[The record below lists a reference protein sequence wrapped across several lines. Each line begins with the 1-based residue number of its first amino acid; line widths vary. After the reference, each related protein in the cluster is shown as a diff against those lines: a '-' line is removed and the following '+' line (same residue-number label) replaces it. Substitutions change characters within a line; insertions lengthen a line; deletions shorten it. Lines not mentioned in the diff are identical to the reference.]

1 MGSGRRVAITGIG
14 LCTPIGDSLDEVSE
28 AMRTDVSGVR
38 VQERWAAIGHL
49 ATRLG
54 GECGELKLAGCDRKK
69 VRSMGRVA
77 RLALKATER
86 ALADAGIADVG
97 DPRIGLAYGSTHGSS
112 SAYVDF
118 ARPLFA
124 RDSFE
129 GLPSTS
135 YLKFMSHTCAA
146 NLASYY
152 GVHGRVISTCAA
164 CVSGSQAVGAGYEAI
179 RAGVADVMICGG
191 AEELHWTHAGVFD
204 VMMATS
210 SRFNDR
216 PSESPRPF
224 DVARDGLVVAEGA
237 GTVVLEDLAR
247 ARERGAPILAEVI
260 GYGTNCDGTH
270 VTNPSAAGMAAAIRL
285 ALADARLEPSAI
297 DYVNAHATATDIGD
311 VVESQAM
318 HAVFGRHVPVSSSKG
333 FMGHTLGA
341 CGAIEVGLCLAM
353 IRDGFLAPTKNL
365 VDVDPRCAGLD
376 HILGAP
382 RDVSPGR
389 VMTNNFAFGGIN
401 TSLILA
407 APRVMASGRRGGET
421 T

>member
-1 MGSGRRVAITGIG
+1 MGIG
-14 LCTPIGDSLDEVSE
+14 LVTPVGDSLDAVSE
-28 AMRTDVSGVR
+28 ALRNDVSGVR
-38 VQERWAAIGHL
+38 VQEEWAKIGHL

-54 GECGELKLAGCDRKK
+54 GECREVRLAGRDRKK
-69 VRSMGRVA
+69 IRGMGRVA
-77 RLALKATER
+77 RLALTATER
-86 ALADAGIADVG
+86 ALEDAGIDELG

-124 RDSFE
+124 HDSFE
-129 GLPSTS
+129 GLPATS
-135 YLKFMSHTCAA
+135 YLKFMSNTCAA

-164 CVSGSQAVGAGYEAI
+164 CVSGSQAIGAGYEAI
-179 RAGVADVMICGG
+179 RAGAMDVMVCGG

-210 SRFNDR
+210 TRYNER

-224 DVARDGLVVAEGA
+224 DAARDGLVVAEGA
-237 GTVVLEDLAR
+237 ATVVLESFERAKAR
-247 ARERGAPILAEVI
+247 GVRVHAELI
-260 GYGTNCDGTH
+260 GYGTCCDGTH
-270 VTNPSAAGMAAAIRL
+270 VTNPSAHGMAAAIRL
-285 ALADARLEPSAI
+285 ALADAEIDAGAI

-311 VVESQAM
+311 VVESQAT
-318 HAVFGRHVPVSSSKG
+318 HAVFGKGVPVSSSKG
-333 FMGHTLGA
+333 FTGHTLGA

-353 IRDGFLAPTKNL
+353 MRDGFLAPTKNL
-365 VDVDPRCAGLD
+365 TDIDPRCAPLD
-376 HILGAP
+376 YVMGAP
-382 RDVSPGR
+382 RAASPDV

-407 APRVMASGRRGGET
+407 RAR
-421 T
+421 

>member
-1 MGSGRRVAITGIG
+1 MASDRRVAITGIG
-14 LCTPIGDSLDEVSE
+14 LVTPIGDSLDAVSE
-28 AMRTDVSGVR
+28 AMRNDVSGVR
-38 VQERWAAIGHL
+38 VQPEWAKIGHL

-54 GECGELKLAGCDRKK
+54 GECGEVRLAGRDRKK
-69 VRSMGRVA
+69 IRSMGRVA
-77 RLALKATER
+77 RLALTATEH
-86 ALADAGIADVG
+86 ALEDAGIDDLG
-97 DPRIGLAYGSTHGSS
+97 DPRFGLAYGSTHGSS

-124 RDSFE
+124 RNSFE

-164 CVSGSQAVGAGYEAI
+164 CVSGSQAIGAGYEAI
-179 RAGVADVMICGG
+179 RAGASDVMVCGG

-210 SRFNDR
+210 ARFNER

-224 DVARDGLVVAEGA
+224 DAARDGLVVAEGA
-237 GTVVLEDLAR
+237 ATVVLETFERAR
-247 ARERGAPILAEVI
+247 ARGADVHAELI
-260 GYGTNCDGTH
+260 GYGTCCDGTH
-270 VTNPSAAGMAAAIRL
+270 VTNPSAEGMAAAIRL
-285 ALADARLEPSAI
+285 ALADAELDASAI
-297 DYVNAHATATDIGD
+297 DYVNAHATATDVGD
-311 VVESQAM
+311 LVESEAT
-318 HAVFGRHVPVSSSKG
+318 HAVFGEGVPVSSSKG

-353 IRDGFLAPTKNL
+353 MRDGFLAPTKNL
-365 VDVDPRCAGLD
+365 VDVDPRCAPLD
-376 HILGAP
+376 HVMGDARDASP
-382 RDVSPGR
+382 RIM
-389 VMTNNFAFGGIN
+389 MTNNFAFGGIN

-407 APRVMASGRRGGET
+407 GAR
-421 T
+421 